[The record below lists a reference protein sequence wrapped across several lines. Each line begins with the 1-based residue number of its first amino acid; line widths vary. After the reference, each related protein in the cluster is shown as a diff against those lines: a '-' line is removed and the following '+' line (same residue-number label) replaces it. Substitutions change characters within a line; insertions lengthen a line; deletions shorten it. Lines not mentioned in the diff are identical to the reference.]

1 MVYTLVV
8 HLYAKADDESIN
20 KLVAKL
26 QEASQ
31 VYSNDK
37 ETLGW
42 FVMQSESDKRAFTIV
57 ERYAHESSQKYHL
70 ENPYWQTYVERGFQF
85 LYSPANNRLT
95 LLTRFDKYVVPL
107 LDKPMDLRRLNELD
121 TSKEV
126 RVEHDQGLW
135 ENVKKHQSQS

>member
-8 HLYAKADDESIN
+8 HLYAKDDAECIR

-42 FVMQSESDKRAFTIV
+42 WEITVPYKESYWVGT
-57 ERYAHESSQKYHL
+57 YHC
-70 ENPYWQTYVERGFQF
+70 V
-85 LYSPANNRLT
+85 
-95 LLTRFDKYVVPL
+95 
-107 LDKPMDLRRLNELD
+107 
-121 TSKEV
+121 
-126 RVEHDQGLW
+126 
-135 ENVKKHQSQS
+135 

>member
-8 HLYAKADDESIN
+8 HLYAKDDAESIQ

-42 FVMQSESDKRAFTIV
+42 YVISTTAVEIAERALRYGISSKTLELTDTPRFVMQDHKDPRAFTIV
-57 ERYAHESSQKYHL
+57 ERYVNEGSQK
-70 ENPYWQTYVERGFQF
+70 
-85 LYSPANNRLT
+85 
-95 LLTRFDKYVVPL
+95 
-107 LDKPMDLRRLNELD
+107 
-121 TSKEV
+121 
-126 RVEHDQGLW
+126 
-135 ENVKKHQSQS
+135 